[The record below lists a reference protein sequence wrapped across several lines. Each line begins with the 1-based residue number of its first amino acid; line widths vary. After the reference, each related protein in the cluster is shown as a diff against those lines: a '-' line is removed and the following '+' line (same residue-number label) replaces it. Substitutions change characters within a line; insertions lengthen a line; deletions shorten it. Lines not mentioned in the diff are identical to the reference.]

1 MHLLLLLLLLLPL
14 PLLAQ
19 SADRGRVES
28 LLRTLAA
35 DSMEGRRTASEGERR
50 AGRVL
55 ADAMASIGLTPAG
68 DDGYFQ
74 RVPLVQLA
82 GNAGRPGRLVRASDT
97 LAPVDAPAEMRSEGR
112 NVTGMIRGTDPVL
125 RDEVVLVLAHYDHVG
140 IGRAVEG
147 DSIYNGADDD
157 ASGVVAVMEIAR
169 LLQAAGGAKRTLVF
183 SAMTGEEMGLLGARE
198 YIARP
203 PLPLD
208 KTVAVLVI
216 EMIGRPD
223 SLAGGAGKGWL
234 TGYELSTMGD
244 VLRDNGIP
252 IVPDPRPSQNFF
264 RRSDNFA
271 FARIGIPAHTLS
283 SFNLHTDYHRPSDEA
298 DAMDFDHMT
307 AVISAAARAVKVLAD
322 GPRPDWHPG
331 KRP

>member
-1 MHLLLLLLLLLPL
+1 MRRLLLLLLLPL

-19 SADRGRVES
+19 SADRARVES

-50 AGRVL
+50 AGRFL

-74 RVPLVQLA
+74 RVPLVQLPSN
-82 GNAGRPGRLVRASDT
+82 GTRPGRLVRAADT
-97 LAPVDAPAEMRSEGR
+97 LAPVDAPASMRSEAR
-112 NVTGMIRGTDPVL
+112 NVTGMIVGTDPVL

-140 IGRAVEG
+140 VGRAVNG

-157 ASGVVAVMEIAR
+157 ASGVVAVLEIAR
-169 LLQAAGGAKRTLVF
+169 LLKAAGGAKRTLVF

-252 IVPDPRPSQNFF
+252 IVPDPRPTQNFF

-283 SFNLHTDYHRPSDEA
+283 SFNLHTDYHQPSDEA

-307 AVISAAARAVKVLAD
+307 AVISAGARAVKVLAD

>member
-1 MHLLLLLLLLLPL
+1 
-14 PLLAQ
+14 
-19 SADRGRVES
+19 
-28 LLRTLAA
+28 
-35 DSMEGRRTASEGERR
+35 MEGRRTASAGERR
-50 AGRVL
+50 AGQFL
-55 ADAMASIGLTPAG
+55 AEQMTAIGLTPVG

-74 RVPLVQLA
+74 RVPLVQLE
-82 GNAGRPGRLVRASDT
+82 GNGGRPGRLVRAADT
-97 LAPVDAPAEMRSEGR
+97 LAPVDAPASMRAEGR

-157 ASGVVAVMEIAR
+157 ASGVVAVLEIAR
-169 LLQAAGGAKRTLVF
+169 LLQEAGGARRTVVF

-203 PLPLD
+203 PVPLEH
-208 KTVAVLVI
+208 TVAVLVI

-234 TGYELSTMGD
+234 TGYERSTMGD

-252 IVPDPRPSQNFF
+252 IVADPRPTQNFF

-283 SFNLHTDYHRPSDEA
+283 SYNLHTDYHRPSDEA

-307 AVISAAARAVKVLAD
+307 AVITAAARGVQVLAN
-322 GPRPDWHPG
+322 GERPDWHPG
-331 KRP
+331 QRP

>member
-1 MHLLLLLLLLLPL
+1 
-14 PLLAQ
+14 
-19 SADRGRVES
+19 
-28 LLRTLAA
+28 
-35 DSMEGRRTASEGERR
+35 
-50 AGRVL
+50 
-55 ADAMASIGLTPAG
+55 
-68 DDGYFQ
+68 
-74 RVPLVQLA
+74 
-82 GNAGRPGRLVRASDT
+82 
-97 LAPVDAPAEMRSEGR
+97 
-112 NVTGMIRGTDPVL
+112 VTGILRGTDPAL
-125 RDEVVLVLAHYDHVG
+125 RDEAVLVLAHYDHVG
-140 IGRAVEG
+140 IGRAIDG

-157 ASGVVAVMEIAR
+157 ASGVVAVLEIAR
-169 LLQAAGGAKRTLVF
+169 LLSQSGGARRTIVF

-208 KTVAVLVI
+208 QTVAVLVI

-252 IVPDPRPSQNFF
+252 IVPDPRPTQNFF

-283 SFNLHTDYHRPSDEA
+283 SYNLHSDYHRPSDEA

-307 AVISAAARAVKVLAD
+307 AVIGAAAQAVRVLAD

>member
-1 MHLLLLLLLLLPL
+1 MPRRLLFLLLLPL

-19 SADRGRVES
+19 SADRSRVES
-28 LLRTLAA
+28 ILRTLAA
-35 DSMEGRRTASEGERR
+35 DSMEGRRTASAGEQR
-50 AGRVL
+50 AGRFL
-55 ADAMASIGLTPAG
+55 AEQMVGIGLTPAG

-74 RVPLVQLA
+74 RVPLVQLE
-82 GNAGRPGRLVRASDT
+82 GNGGRPGRLVRAADT
-97 LAPVDAPAEMRSEGR
+97 LAPVDAPASMRAEGR
-112 NVTGMIRGTDPVL
+112 NVTGLIRGTDPVL
-125 RDEVVLVLAHYDHVG
+125 REEVVLVLAHYDHVG

-157 ASGVVAVMEIAR
+157 ASGVVAVLEIAR
-169 LLQAAGGAKRTLVF
+169 LLQEAGGARRTVVF

-203 PLPLD
+203 PFPLEH
-208 KTVAVLVI
+208 TVAVLVI

-244 VLRDNGIP
+244 MLRDNGIP
-252 IVPDPRPSQNFF
+252 IVADPRPTQNFF

-283 SFNLHTDYHRPSDEA
+283 SYNLHTDYHRPSDEA
-298 DAMDFDHMT
+298 EAMDFDHMT
-307 AVISAAARAVKVLAD
+307 AVISAAARAVQVLAN
-322 GPRPDWHPG
+322 GERPDWHPG
-331 KRP
+331 QRP

>member
-1 MHLLLLLLLLLPL
+1 MRRLLLLLLLPL

-19 SADRGRVES
+19 TADRARVES

-55 ADAMASIGLTPAG
+55 ADAMASIGLTPVG

-74 RVPLVQLA
+74 RVPLVQLE
-82 GNAGRPGRLVRASDT
+82 GNGGRPGRLVRAADT
-97 LAPVDAPAEMRSEGR
+97 LAPVDAPASMRSEAR

-125 RDEVVLVLAHYDHVG
+125 SDEVVLVLAHYDHVG

-169 LLQAAGGAKRTLVF
+169 LMQASGGAKRTLVF

-203 PLPLD
+203 PFPLE

-223 SLAGGAGKGWL
+223 SLAGGPGKGWL

-252 IVPDPRPSQNFF
+252 IVPDPRPAQNFF

-283 SFNLHTDYHRPSDEA
+283 SYNLHTDYHRPSDEA

-307 AVISAAARAVKVLAD
+307 SVISAAARAVRILAD
-322 GPRPDWHPG
+322 GARPDWHPG

>member
-1 MHLLLLLLLLLPL
+1 MRRLLLLLFLLPL

-19 SADRGRVES
+19 SADRTRVES

-35 DSMEGRRTASEGERR
+35 DSMEGRRTASDGERR
-50 AGRVL
+50 AGRFL
-55 ADAMASIGLTPAG
+55 ADEMAGIGLTPAG

-74 RVPLVQLA
+74 RVPLVQLPSN
-82 GNAGRPGRLVRASDT
+82 GPRPGRLVRASDT
-97 LAPVDAPAEMRSEGR
+97 LAPVDAPASMRSEAR
-112 NVTGMIRGTDPVL
+112 NVTGMILGTDPVL

-140 IGRAVEG
+140 IGRAVNG

-157 ASGVVAVMEIAR
+157 ASGVVAVLEIAR
-169 LLQAAGGAKRTLVF
+169 LLKAAGGARRTLVF

-223 SLAGGAGKGWL
+223 SLAGGPGKGWL

-252 IVPDPRPSQNFF
+252 IVPDPRPTQNFF

-283 SFNLHTDYHRPSDEA
+283 SFNLHTDYHQPSDEA

-307 AVISAAARAVKVLAD
+307 AVISAGARAVKVLAD
-322 GPRPDWHPG
+322 GARPDWHPG